1 MDGKRTKIEYL
12 EKRVTYL
19 EEVNRKCQVGLD
31 SLRSLAILQ
40 RSIGN
45 KHDLSLI
52 FSESRERIF
61 SLMEFSSVAFLL
73 YDENTLE
80 FVPEYIYPQFL
91 QQDILKEI
99 DAHIES
105 GTFAW
110 ALNQRRPVIIK
121 PVSLLQDYEIVL
133 HALSTDNRVLGM
145 FIGQL
150 ATRRD
155 KIHSESFDVLSIA
168 LMTTSLATENAL
180 LHLEV
185 EAHNRNLKKRVEER
199 TAAVLEINKKL
210 KKEIGVREKTEGKL
224 NTQRKYFE
232 ALFTNAP
239 VAVVSLDLKHRIV
252 TTNPQFEALFG
263 YKIDE
268 TKGKHIDRLVVPED
282 RVEEAR
288 ILTKKA
294 QAGSVPKVET
304 TRKRKDGTVIETAI
318 SGSPVIVNGKKVG
331 VLAIYED
338 ITERKRAERALKKAK
353 QAAESAAGS
362 KSEFLA
368 NMSHEIRTPL
378 NAILGMSEL
387 VLESELNDEQ
397 REFLEIVHSSSEGLL
412 SLINDILDFSKI
424 EAGQMLL
431 ERVPFNLEELVES
444 IADIFSIRAEI
455 KGLELICCI
464 QPDMP
469 DLVEGDPT
477 RIRQVL
483 VNLIA
488 NAIKFTEE
496 GEILIRVA
504 CDKQSA
510 SKSNDNMIRYTFTIQ
525 DTGIGI
531 STGNQEKIFEKFSQA
546 DTSTTRRFGGTG
558 LGLSISKSLIE
569 LMGGELT
576 LDSKEGKGSAFHVTL
591 TLPSKRDIHDGRDR
605 TVFDGTSVLLVDNHA
620 VRRETLHA
628 LLNKWGCAVTLA
640 SGHDTLRAKQNGRK
654 VDVILINFDLPEIN
668 GLEVAAQLRKSPI
681 FSNSKILLMT
691 SKSGTENRRIREAG
705 VDAYISK
712 PIRHMKLL
720 AVLSDIL
727 KPAENGPTIAVVE
740 DANITD
746 TRIQNKIILLVED
759 NLDNQKLAR
768 KMLER
773 GGYQVQIVAS
783 GEEAVDKMANGDYDL
798 VLMDIQMPGMN
809 GFEAS
814 MKIREMESRQARERT
829 PIVALTAH
837 ALSGYREE
845 CLKHGM
851 DDYLTKPIRK
861 KTLLDTID
869 KWLLPEVSVVEEAVH
884 VKTVAKKSG
893 TQKSMSG

>member
-1 MDGKRTKIEYL
+1 MKIGYF
-12 EKRVTYL
+12 EKRVIYL
-19 EEVNRKCQVGLD
+19 EEVNRKFRVSLE
-31 SLRSLAILQ
+31 SLRSLTTLQ
-40 RSIGN
+40 KSIAN
-45 KHDLSLI
+45 KRDLSLI

-61 SLMEFSSVAFLL
+61 SLMAFSSVAFLL
-73 YDENTLE
+73 YDENTLD

-91 QQDILKEI
+91 QKDIQKEI

-110 ALNQRRPVIIK
+110 ALHQKRPVIIK

-155 KIHSESFDVLSIA
+155 KIQSESFDILSIA

-180 LHLEV
+180 LYLEI
-185 EAHNRNLKKRVEER
+185 EAHNRDLKKRVEER
-199 TAAVLEINKKL
+199 TAAALEVNKKL
-210 KKEIGVREKTEGKL
+210 KKEIGVRKKTEEEL
-224 NTQRKYFE
+224 NTQRQYFE

-239 VAVVSLDLKHRIV
+239 AAVVSLDLKHRIV

-263 YKIDE
+263 YEIDE
-268 TKGKHIDRLVVPED
+268 TKGKYIDRLIVPED
-282 RVEEAR
+282 RLEEAR
-288 ILTKKA
+288 MLTKRA
-294 QAGSVPKVET
+294 QAGSIPMIESK
-304 TRKRKDGTVIETAI
+304 RKRKDGTVIETAV
-318 SGSPVIVNGKKVG
+318 SGSAVVVNGKKVG
-331 VLAIYED
+331 VLAIYAD

-353 QAAESAAGS
+353 RAAESAARS

-387 VLESELNDEQ
+387 VLDTELNNEQ
-397 REFLEIVHSSSEGLL
+397 REFLEIVYSSSEGLL

-431 ERVPFNLEELVES
+431 ERVPFNLKELVES
-444 IADIFSIRAEI
+444 IADIFSFRAEV
-455 KGLELICCI
+455 KGLELVCCI

-496 GEILIRVA
+496 GEILFQVA
-504 CDKQSA
+504 CDKQRA
-510 SKSNDNMIRYTFTIQ
+510 PKSKDNMMRYIFTIQ

-531 STGNQEKIFEKFSQA
+531 SAGQQEKIFEKFSQA
-546 DTSTTRRFGGTG
+546 DSSTTRRFGGTG

-576 LDSKEGKGSAFHVTL
+576 LDSKEGQGSAFHVTL
-591 TLPSKRDIHDGRDR
+591 TLASKRGIHDERDR
-605 TVFDGTSVLLVDNHA
+605 TVFDGISVLLVDNHA

-628 LLNKWGCAVTLA
+628 LLSKWGCAVTLA
-640 SGHDTLRAKQNGRK
+640 SGHDAMRAKQDGRK
-654 VDVILINFDLPEIN
+654 VDVILINFHLPETN
-668 GLEVAAQLRKSPI
+668 GLEVVAQLRRSPM
-681 FSNSKILLMT
+681 FSDSKILLLT
-691 SKSGTENRRIREAG
+691 SKTGTENRRLRESG
-705 VDAYISK
+705 VDGYISK
-712 PIRHMKLL
+712 PVKHAKLF

-727 KPAENGPTIAVVE
+727 KPAENGPAIAVIE
-740 DANITD
+740 DANVTD
-746 TRIQNKIILLVED
+746 TRTQNKIILLVED
-759 NLDNQKLAR
+759 NVDNQKLAR

-773 GGYQVQIVAS
+773 GGHQVQIAAS
-783 GEEAVDKMANGDYDL
+783 GEEAVDKMTNGDYDL

-809 GFEAS
+809 GFEATI
-814 MKIREMESRQARERT
+814 KIREMESEQARERT

-851 DDYLTKPIRK
+851 DDYITKPIRK

-869 KWLLPEVSVVEEAVH
+869 NWLTPEVSVVDEPVQIE
-884 VKTVAKKSG
+884 KSAKPSRK
-893 TQKSMSG
+893 QKSTS